1 MLNNYKKV
9 ILWIC
14 AGVVHFSFAQVSLAV
29 ERTRSEQVMSFVD
42 EMLWGAS
49 VDFFMESGGAQFQDV
64 LITKFQSRWDY
75 HWNPIMSFNAE
86 VLLSASKEGTSQRL
100 YLRKSGKDQ
109 GLEIL
114 SLYTAWTLRPE
125 DYNFS
130 SAWSG
135 LELETQLGIINQ
147 AYLSAP
153 LLISKWGFIGLKEE
167 LTWDSYTSQY
177 LDQAQLVFQQSWPS
191 SQTDVN
197 FIQQFR
203 DKTWLFTGSL
213 FLEKSYEE
221 MIFAKG
227 NFTGF
232 YFKSLSPETAQ
243 QGSVLGNE
251 VYRTYVGAD
260 SKFPFPFYGI
270 YTSLEVYLDL
280 FAELDV
286 ELGTSFLWNLGELET
301 LKSKQDI
308 FNISKKN
315 KAQSFF
321 IKFHIPFFKE
331 IRLIPSV
338 EYFVS
343 QSNASPAFYNTAR
356 YGHSNRHGYITSAKF
371 EFKKYK
377 FYIDVQY
384 GALLAISKA
393 DPTGNLNYISFSI
406 GREYE
411 GQI

>member
-1 MLNNYKKV
+1 MLNNFKKI
-9 ILWIC
+9 ILLIC
-14 AGVVHFSFAQVSLAV
+14 AGGIHISLAQVPLDQ
-29 ERTRSEQVMSFVD
+29 TRSEQVLSFVD
-42 EMLWGAS
+42 EMVWGAS
-49 VDFFMESGGAQFQDV
+49 VDFFMEFGGSQLDA
-64 LITKFQSRWDY
+64 LITEFQSRWDY
-75 HWNPIMSFNAE
+75 HWNPSMSFNAE
-86 VLLSASKEGTSQRL
+86 VLFSASKEGTSQKL
-100 YLRKSGKDQ
+100 YLRKSGKNQ

-114 SLYTAWTLRPE
+114 SLYTAWTARPE

-130 SAWSG
+130 SVWSG
-135 LELETQLGIINQ
+135 LELETQFGIINQ

-153 LLISKWGFIGLKEE
+153 LLISKRGFIGLKEE
-167 LTWDSYTSQY
+167 LTWDHYTSQY
-177 LDQAQLVFQQSWPS
+177 FDQARLIFQQSWPS

-221 MIFAKG
+221 MIFTKG

-232 YFKSLSPETAQ
+232 YFKSLSPETAK

-251 VYRTYVGAD
+251 VYRSRTGAD
-260 SKFPFPFYGI
+260 SNFPFPFYGI

-280 FAELDV
+280 FKELDV
-286 ELGTSFLWNLGELET
+286 ELGTSFLWNLGEFEA

-308 FNISKKN
+308 FKISKKN

-321 IKFHIPFFKE
+321 IKFHIPFFKDV
-331 IRLIPSV
+331 RLIPSV

-343 QSNASPAFYNTAR
+343 QSNASPAFYNTAQ
-356 YGHSNRHGYITSAKF
+356 YGHSNRHGYITTAKF
-371 EFKKYK
+371 EFEKYK
-377 FYIDVQY
+377 FYVDVRY
-384 GALLAISKA
+384 GALLAISKK
-393 DPTGNLNYISFSI
+393 DKTGNVNYISFSI

-411 GQI
+411 SQI